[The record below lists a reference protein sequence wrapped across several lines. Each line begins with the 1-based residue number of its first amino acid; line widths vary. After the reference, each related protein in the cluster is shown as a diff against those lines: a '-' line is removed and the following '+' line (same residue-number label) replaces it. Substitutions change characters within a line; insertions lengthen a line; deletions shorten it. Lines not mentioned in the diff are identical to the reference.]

1 MKKMK
6 KGFTIVELV
15 IVIAVIAILAAV
27 LIPTFTSVT
36 EKAKESAALQEARN
50 AQTLIIV
57 HDTNEQDDTKDIGV
71 NYIIEV
77 DGYKFKVENGQLK
90 TNPVDSTSGYT
101 EITDLSA
108 ITGLPDDVK
117 VYQKNS

>member
-57 HDTNEQDDTKDIGV
+57 HDTDEQDDTKDIGV